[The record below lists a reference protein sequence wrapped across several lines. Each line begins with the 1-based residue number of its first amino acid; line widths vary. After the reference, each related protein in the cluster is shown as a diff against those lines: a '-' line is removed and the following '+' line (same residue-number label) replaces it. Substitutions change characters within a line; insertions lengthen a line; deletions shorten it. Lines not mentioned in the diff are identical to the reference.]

1 MKKNSIFLYAMTL
14 IIAFC
19 FTPSMM
25 AKKIS
30 YMGYQYN
37 GKINKENIPEGQG
50 TITMSVQDL
59 IDKSKTIDFSIRGI
73 FNGPI
78 VTDAFFA
85 TTWLSYK
92 GEMEIK
98 EGNSFILKKGGVI
111 TTNAY
116 YFFRSAVAINPKN
129 IEHHDIT
136 LDEDE
141 QINYLDLARL
151 PMPYSYP
158 FPEVPSKLNP
168 PSEMTTYVLPSIN
181 EVLVN
186 VERRFSTSKIIYYN
200 IGDGSNIFGIDRYRN
215 SFINTQDPFSYKDS
229 EGRIWKFNGK
239 ELSEVVYPDGSF
251 CKKDLN
257 FEKVSAHYVPKLKS
271 EYRRIILDERIDN
284 KPIQLRASNGIYE
297 NWDRYFSGVDSLLKI
312 REDAGYIELYLVFDA
327 DYSLRESDVDKIDNF
342 ENMIKDK
349 LLPNISFPDNKDFFI
364 SCLKDNDI
372 TKHVKV
378 FSIKNGVIL
387 GRKQIAAAEKK
398 AQQAKDAKEQA
409 AYNQLCKRFGK
420 KYVDAYMDNEII
432 IGMPEG
438 LLKKYIH
445 RIKSQSATSKT
456 YYMIPYNGAPDYKR
470 TMTVYVTNGR
480 VTGFVDH
487 NH

>member
-1 MKKNSIFLYAMTL
+1 MKKNCVLLFAMTL

-59 IDKSKTIDFSIRGI
+59 IDKTKTIDFSISGI
-73 FNGPI
+73 FNGPN
-78 VTDAFFA
+78 VTNANFS

-92 GEMEIK
+92 GDIEIK
-98 EGNSFILKKGGVI
+98 DGNSFVLKKGGII
-111 TTNAY
+111 TTNGY
-116 YFFRSAVAINPKN
+116 RFFRDAVSILPNAIK
-129 IEHHDIT
+129 HYDIDVDKDT
-136 LDEDE
+136 
-141 QINYLDLARL
+141 QISYSVLARIQ
-151 PMPYSYP
+151 MPYSYP
-158 FPEVPSKLNP
+158 FPKVPSKLNP
-168 PSEMTTYVLPSIN
+168 PSEMTLYIHPSIN
-181 EVLVN
+181 KVLVQQTGRS
-186 VERRFSTSKIIYYN
+186 VPSKIVYYN
-200 IGDGSNIFGIDRYRN
+200 IADGEDILSPN
-215 SFINTQDPFSYKDS
+215 PFSSEKSFEYKDT
-229 EGRIWKFNGK
+229 EGRIWKFNGE

-271 EYRRIILDERIDN
+271 EYGRIILDERIDN

-297 NWDRYFSGVDSLLKI
+297 NWDRYFSGVDSLLQI

-409 AYNQLCKRFGK
+409 AYNQLCKQFGK